1 MCSLRDS
8 IGMVL
13 LRAKENPSLEMS
25 QAVQHIT
32 QVIHA
37 MDAALAGIVAGLLNA
52 LDIATLAKLQDTN
65 LTNCNVDYKTSALMK
80 QAFAADSQYLDKLKK
95 QCILVKCCMKNTNL
109 MTLLAQYGVDD
120 DASISWA
127 AYGKDLTAAI
137 IRKSAAAG
145 AAAAAPAN
153 GLGV

>member
-1 MCSLRDS
+1 
-8 IGMVL
+8 MVL

-80 QAFAADSQYLDKLKK
+80 QVFAADIQYLDELEK
-95 QCILVKCCMKNTNL
+95 QCELVKDCMKNTIL
-109 MTLLAQYGVDD
+109 MTLFSQYGIDD
-120 DASISWA
+120 DASISWV

-137 IRKSAAAG
+137 IRKSAVAG
-145 AAAAAPAN
+145 AAR
-153 GLGV
+153 